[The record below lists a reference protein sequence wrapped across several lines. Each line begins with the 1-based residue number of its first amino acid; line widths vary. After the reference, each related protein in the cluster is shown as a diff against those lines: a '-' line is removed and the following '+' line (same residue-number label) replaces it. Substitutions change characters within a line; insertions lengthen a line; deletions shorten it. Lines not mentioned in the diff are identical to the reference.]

1 MALITYIGAAV
12 AVVAATPATIDAAG
26 FGALTWSATVG
37 RITEWGEVGD
47 TSEDVTETTLAG
59 RTYHAN
65 GSLDGGSV
73 AFTILID
80 GSDAGQTILKA
91 KNNTND
97 EVSVRITDPDG
108 QIAYF
113 HGKVANL
120 RDRARN
126 ASTMKGM
133 SGEFRVNSA
142 TVRA

>member
-1 MALITYIGAAV
+1 MALITYIGAVIAV
-12 AVVAATPATIDAAG
+12 SAATPATIDQAG
-26 FGALTWSATVG
+26 FAALTYSAVG
-37 RITEWGEVGD
+37 KITEWGEVGD

-65 GSLDGGSV
+65 GALDGGSV

-80 GSDAGQTILKA
+80 GVDAGQTILTS

-108 QIAYF
+108 RITYF

-120 RDRARN
+120 RDRSRT
-126 ASTMKGM
+126 ASTMKGQT
-133 SGEFRVNSA
+133 GEFRVNSA
-142 TVRA
+142 TVRV

>member
-1 MALITYIGAAV
+1 MALITYIGAVIAV
-12 AVVAATPATIDAAG
+12 SAAAPATIDSAG
-26 FGALTWSATVG
+26 FGALTYTAVG

-47 TSEDVTETTLAG
+47 SAEDVTETTLAG

-65 GSLDGGSV
+65 GALDGGAV

-80 GSDAGQTILKA
+80 GTDAGQTILKT

-97 EVSVRITDPDG
+97 EVSVKVTDPDG
-108 QIAYF
+108 QITYF

-120 RDRARN
+120 RDRQRT

-133 SGEFRVNSA
+133 TGEFRVNSA
-142 TVRA
+142 TVRV

>member
-1 MALITYIGAAV
+1 MALTTYIGATI
-12 AVVAATPATIDAAG
+12 AVVAGVPATIDSSG
-26 FGALTWSATVG
+26 FGALTYATVG
-37 RITEWGEVGD
+37 KITEWGEVGD
-47 TSEDVTETTLAG
+47 TSEDVSETTLGG

-65 GSLDGGSV
+65 GALDGGST

-80 GSDAGQTILKA
+80 GTDAGQAVIKA

-97 EVSVRITDPDG
+97 EVSVKITDPDG

-113 HGKVANL
+113 HGKVASL

-142 TVRA
+142 TVRV